1 MTFALARN
9 QSVNR
14 ALVHTLRRHMSAT
27 PTPPAPPEVPK
38 PFPKLTEEEIA
49 RLPTMA
55 EQWQHAF
62 RNYSRY
68 TGYAWTGVLCT
79 LGIACAASYATGGEV
94 ATLLGGGK
102 DKKK

>member
-1 MTFALARN
+1 MSHE
-9 QSVNR
+9 SVK
-14 ALVHTLRRHMSAT
+14 LVCMHLTHTRH
-27 PTPPAPPEVPK
+27 VND
-38 PFPKLTEEEIA
+38 IQ
-49 RLPTMA
+49 RL
-55 EQWQHAF
+55 F
-62 RNYSRY
+62 KNSRY